1 MWAKDLLTALILLL
15 VAGGYYAGSRG
26 INQSAL
32 ADEVGAAGLPIAY
45 ASALAALALALIVK
59 TFVTWRFVGLTGVR
73 AGSRASVR
81 YEGRAEVRAEGR
93 SGAGVGNEFRG
104 EGARLLR
111 AAGMLAIGV
120 GYVAAVNFT
129 GYALALV
136 AVIAMVAVYQGER
149 MDWRLAGIAVGGGAL
164 FFVFF
169 DQVLGID
176 MPVGVWPSLAG
187 S

>member
-73 AGSRASVR
+73 AGSRAGVR

-111 AAGMLAIGV
+111 AAGMLANSPHSRVSQAGH
-120 GYVAAVNFT
+120 
-129 GYALALV
+129 
-136 AVIAMVAVYQGER
+136 
-149 MDWRLAGIAVGGGAL
+149 LAGRCNPA
-164 FFVFF
+164 
-169 DQVLGID
+169 
-176 MPVGVWPSLAG
+176 GVEREGRSGRRTGTATATSLPRRCHSG
-187 S
+187 PL